1 MNLSII
7 VPCYNEEQ
15 GISNLVTQLN
25 PVIEQLKEN
34 YGVELIFVDDGST
47 DQTNQLLHEHFDSKN
62 NIDNKK
68 NIKITTKIIKHEKN
82 KNLGA
87 AMRTGFAHATG
98 DYIATID
105 SDCTYNPNLLIP
117 MLKMLDKD
125 TDIVTASP
133 YHPEG
138 KVENVPNYRLFLS
151 KSISSIYRLITKKN
165 IHTFTALFRVQKR
178 EVVENIPFQSNNF
191 LATAEMLVYSLIK
204 GYNVK
209 EFPTTLTARK
219 FGSSKMKLLSVIRS
233 HQKFVFKLLKS
244 KIKRE
249 I

>member
-1 MNLSII
+1 MDLSII

-15 GISNLVTQLN
+15 GIPNLVAQLN

-34 YGVELIFVDDGST
+34 YNVELIFVDDGST

-62 NIDNKK
+62 K
-68 NIKITTKIIKHEKN
+68 TKIIKHEKN

-105 SDCTYNPNLLIP
+105 SDCTYSPQLLIP
-117 MLKMLDKD
+117 MLQMLDKN

-138 KVENVPNYRLFLS
+138 KVENVPGYRLFLS
-151 KSISSIYRLITKKN
+151 KSISSIYRLITKKK

-178 EVVENIPFQSNNF
+178 EVIKNIPFQSDNF
-191 LATAEMLVYSLIK
+191 LATAEMLIYSLMK

-209 EFPTTLTARK
+209 EFPTTLTVRK
-219 FGSSKMKLLSVIRS
+219 FGSSKMKLLQVIRS

>member
-15 GISNLVTQLN
+15 EIPNLATQLN
-25 PVIEQLKEN
+25 PVIEQLKEDYN
-34 YGVELIFVDDGST
+34 VELIFVDDGST
-47 DQTNQLLHEHFDSKN
+47 DQTNQLLHEHFDSKT
-62 NIDNKK
+62 K
-68 NIKITTKIIKHEKN
+68 TKIIKHEKN

-105 SDCTYNPNLLIP
+105 SDCTYNPRLLIP
-117 MLKMLDKD
+117 MLQMLDKD
-125 TDIVTASP
+125 TDIVTVSP

-138 KVENVPNYRLFLS
+138 KVENVPGYRVFLG
-151 KSISSIYRLITKKN
+151 KSISSIYRLITKKK

-178 EVVENIPFQSNNF
+178 EVIENVPFQSDTF
-191 LATAEMLVYSLIK
+191 LATAEMLVYSLMK
-204 GYNVK
+204 GYKVK
-209 EFPTTLTARK
+209 EFPATLTIRK
-219 FGSSKMKLLSVIRS
+219 FGSSKMKFLQVIRS

-244 KIKRE
+244 KIKKKS
-249 I
+249 